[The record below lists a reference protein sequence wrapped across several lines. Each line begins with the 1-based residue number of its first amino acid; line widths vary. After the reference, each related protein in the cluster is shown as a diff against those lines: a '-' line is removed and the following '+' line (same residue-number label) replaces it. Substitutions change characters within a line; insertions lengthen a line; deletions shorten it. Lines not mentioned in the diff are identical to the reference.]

1 MKILITGSAGYI
13 GGCLFRYLNKKYYV
27 YGLDK
32 SLPKFK
38 KQKNFF
44 KCDLMDFNKT
54 DKIIDLIKPSVIIH
68 LAAKS
73 TIDFIDDKKEY
84 IKNNVIA
91 TRNILKSVKKNKI
104 KNLIFSST
112 AAVYKASNKRLTE
125 KSILG
130 PNNIYGKTK
139 LSCEKDIFNFLNKSN
154 TRYLIFRFFNVCSSL
169 YSLKI
174 GEMHKPETHLIPI
187 LAKKFKDNNRVYIY
201 GRNFKTQDKTCIR
214 DYIHI
219 ADIMKAFDLGIKYLL
234 KNKKSHIINLGSKKG
249 FSNLEIF
256 KKFKKYFNYKWNV
269 PLFKKR
275 RKGDIDKLICNN
287 KAAHNII
294 NWKPTYSNLS
304 KIIDDEKKWIQYIE
318 KKNFFRKTIY

>member
-1 MKILITGSAGYI
+1 
-13 GGCLFRYLNKKYYV
+13 
-27 YGLDK
+27 
-32 SLPKFK
+32 
-38 KQKNFF
+38 
-44 KCDLMDFNKT
+44 
-54 DKIIDLIKPSVIIH
+54 
-68 LAAKS
+68 
-73 TIDFIDDKKEY
+73 
-84 IKNNVIA
+84 
-91 TRNILKSVKKNKI
+91 
-104 KNLIFSST
+104 
-112 AAVYKASNKRLTE
+112 
-125 KSILG
+125 
-130 PNNIYGKTK
+130 
-139 LSCEKDIFNFLNKSN
+139 
-154 TRYLIFRFFNVCSSL
+154 
-169 YSLKI
+169 LKI

-256 KKFKKYFNYKWNV
+256 EKFKKYFNYKWNV

-294 NWKPTYSNLS
+294 NWKPTYSYLS
-304 KIIDDEKKWIQYIE
+304 KIIDDEKRWINYME